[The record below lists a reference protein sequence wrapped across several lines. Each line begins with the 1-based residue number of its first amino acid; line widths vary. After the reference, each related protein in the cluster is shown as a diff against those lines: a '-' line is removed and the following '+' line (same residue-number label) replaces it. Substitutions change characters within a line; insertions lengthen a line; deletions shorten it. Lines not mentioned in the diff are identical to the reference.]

1 MNEPLGIE
9 LDVAQDILLVSK
21 VALTE
26 RPEGEVN
33 RILINVCITA
43 TRRMQYLY

>member
-1 MNEPLGIE
+1 MNLSA
-9 LDVAQDILLVSK
+9 LSLMLHKDILLVIE